1 MFNRQHRRDQLGIQF
16 GHACGNNEAMGTVV
30 KTTNLL
36 RCLPEALIMQLFEGA
51 ASGKAA
57 IGSTLFFEGE
67 EGDGLY
73 VIDKGLLKIVVK
85 SPLGEERIVSML
97 GQGAIVGELSVIDGL
112 PRSASAVV
120 MQDCEFRFVSRTA
133 FSTFTAMHP
142 NFYRELVKIL
152 SIRLREA
159 DKELA
164 ASTFLSGRGRLAR
177 ALIELAEHFG
187 QRSSNGAV
195 ILEYKIAD
203 ADLAAMAGL
212 ARESVKRVLTEWQE
226 RKLVTQTERYH
237 HIHDIAALRHELT
250 L

>member
-1 MFNRQHRRDQLGIQF
+1 MTSWIGTQLG
-16 GHACGNNEAMGTVV
+16 HAHGSNEAMATVR
-30 KTTNLL
+30 KATNLL
-36 RCLPEALIMQLFEGA
+36 KCLPEALIMQLFEGA
-51 ASGKAA
+51 ASGKAP
-57 IGSTLFFEGE
+57 IGSALFYEGE

-85 SPLGEERIVSML
+85 SPLGEERIVSIL
-97 GQGAIVGELSVIDGL
+97 GPGAIIGELSVIDGL

-177 ALIELAEHFG
+177 VLIELAEHFG
-187 QRSSNGAV
+187 QSCSNGTV
-195 ILEYKIAD
+195 ILEYKITN
-203 ADLAAMAGL
+203 ADLAGMAGL
-212 ARESVKRVLTEWQE
+212 ACESVRHVVTEWRE
-226 RKLVTQTERYH
+226 RKLVTQTEQYH
-237 HIHDIAALRHELT
+237 HIHDIAALKREIT

>member
-1 MFNRQHRRDQLGIQF
+1 MVRKAADLFTR
-16 GHACGNNEAMGTVV
+16 
-30 KTTNLL
+30 
-36 RCLPEALIMQLFEGA
+36 LPEGLILELFEA
-51 ASGKAA
+51 APSGGVKA
-57 IGSTLFFEGE
+57 GSALFSEGE

-73 VIDKGLLKIVVK
+73 VIDKGLLKIVVR
-85 SPLGEERIVSML
+85 SPAGEERIVAIL
-97 GQGAIVGELSVIDGL
+97 GPGSVVGELAIIDGL

-120 MQDCEFRFVSRTA
+120 MQDCEFRFVNRTA
-133 FSTFTAMHP
+133 FATFTAMHP

-187 QRSSNGAV
+187 QAGANSV
-195 ILEYKIAD
+195 ILEHKISN
-203 ADLAAMAGL
+203 ADLAAMTGL
-212 ARESVKRVLTEWQE
+212 ACESVGHVLTEWRE
-226 RKLVTQTERYH
+226 RQLVTQTEQFH
-237 HIHDIAALRHELT
+237 HIHDLVALKREIT

>member
-1 MFNRQHRRDQLGIQF
+1 M
-16 GHACGNNEAMGTVV
+16 ATVR
-30 KTTNLL
+30 KATNLL
-36 RCLPEALIMQLFEGA
+36 KWLPDELIMQLFEGA
-51 ASGKAA
+51 ASGRAP
-57 IGSTLFFEGE
+57 IGSALFSEGE

-85 SPLGEERIVSML
+85 SPVGEERIVTML
-97 GQGAIVGELSVIDGL
+97 GPGVIVGELSVIDGL

-120 MQDCEFRFVSRTA
+120 VQDCEFRFVSRTG
-133 FSTFTAMHP
+133 FTTFTAMHP

-187 QRSSNGAV
+187 QSCSNGTV
-195 ILEYKIAD
+195 ILEYKITN

-212 ARESVKRVLTEWQE
+212 ARESVTHVLTEWRE
-226 RKLVTQTERYH
+226 RKLVTQTEGYH
-237 HIHDIAALRHELT
+237 HIHDIAALKREIT

>member
-1 MFNRQHRRDQLGIQF
+1 MFNRQRRRSQLGTQL
-16 GHACGNNEAMGTVV
+16 GHAHGNNEAMATVL
-30 KTTNLL
+30 KATNLL
-36 RCLPEALIMQLFEGA
+36 RSLPEALIMQLFEGA

-57 IGSTLFFEGE
+57 IGSTLFSEGE

-159 DKELA
+159 DMF
-164 ASTFLSGRGRLAR
+164 SDVVCRLATT
-177 ALIELAEHFG
+177 E
-187 QRSSNGAV
+187 
-195 ILEYKIAD
+195 
-203 ADLAAMAGL
+203 
-212 ARESVKRVLTEWQE
+212 VKRF
-226 RKLVTQTERYH
+226 
-237 HIHDIAALRHELT
+237 
-250 L
+250 